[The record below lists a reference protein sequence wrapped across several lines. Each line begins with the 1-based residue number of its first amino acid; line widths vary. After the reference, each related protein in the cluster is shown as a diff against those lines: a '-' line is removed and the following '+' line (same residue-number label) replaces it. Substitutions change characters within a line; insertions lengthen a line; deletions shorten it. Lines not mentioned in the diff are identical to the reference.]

1 MLHKLFP
8 DNQTTAYNTLILTGS
23 IGLGKAQPLNS
34 PVLTENGFKPMKDLT
49 LKDKV
54 FGNDGELHNILGIFP
69 QGKKKVCRVTFS
81 DKTSTECCDE
91 HLWTVYNIDTGN
103 QEVLETRE
111 ILANGLTNNNRY
123 KYRIPLTK
131 PVNFIPKY
139 KLKLSPYTLGERF
152 SKNPDDLKDISDCL
166 YSTISDRTELLQG
179 ILDNIGILSEDKTAI
194 EVANTSLNLKTTLN
208 WLAQS
213 LGGICESNNSKL
225 LIKLPAYSIPFK
237 EKYKGQNLNIQQP
250 VRYIT
255 NIEYIEDQECQCIY
269 IDSKD
274 HLYLTNDF
282 IVTHNTLVAVLAQ
295 LYLLYRMLCLKDPYE
310 YFGLMPSDKI
320 TFSMLNITIETAK
333 GVGWDKLQQLVQGS
347 EWFMNHGSVNASRT
361 APTWQPDKHIELI
374 FGSNNNHVI
383 GRALFSNF
391 TDEANFSG
399 GNSKN
404 VDRQKEKLK
413 KMIAQIDA
421 RMVSRFGKG
430 TYKPTLN
437 IIASSKDSEQSFLDS
452 YIETKKKNESKTV
465 LIIDEPQWVV
475 RNDKGS
481 PDDPGAFY
489 VAVGGKFLPNELLP
503 VGADEALVQSYRD
516 KGYTT
521 IIKVPPIYREDFE
534 TNLEQALM
542 DDAGLASINST
553 KFLSGERLI
562 AAKVDTYENPFLKD
576 VIEVGDGPDD
586 HLQYAN
592 FFDLSKVSAEDKARP
607 LFIHLD
613 MSTGGKGKGD
623 KTGIAGVWIT
633 GKSPSVPGQ
642 DESLSLRY
650 RLAFSVSIK
659 APRGFNISF
668 VKNQNFI
675 KWLKA
680 QGFNIKGVSADTFQS
695 APVLQE
701 LKAAGF
707 NTSVISVDRVGS
719 DKICTPY
726 YYLKSAIYDRRVEIY
741 RKCDLLTT
749 ELVNLE
755 RMSSGKIEHT
765 EGGRYGSKDQSDGFC
780 LDGNTEIF
788 LLSGKHKTIR
798 QLYEENNFKDEWVL
812 GYNTETEMFEPCQ
825 IRNVLDNG
833 IKNNVIKLTLDTG
846 QELIC
851 TDDHKILA
859 RDGSYVEAKDTLGV
873 SLMPFTHELRTMY
886 RDRKYEYI
894 YVPKHDLSSQGV
906 YLHKL
911 VAEATH
917 GSEKAAAKERCKNNE
932 WVVIHH
938 ANYDKLNNS
947 PENLQYLTNKEHSL
961 VHCQLNTSV
970 EKRNR
975 LSEIGKE
982 KFAQGISPL
991 QHLTP
996 EQKEK

>member
-49 LKDKV
+49 LKDRV

-91 HLWTVYNIDTGN
+91 HLWTVYDIDTGN

-111 ILANGLTNNNRY
+111 ILANGLTNNNKY
-123 KYRIPLTK
+123 KYKIPLTK

-139 KLKLSPYTLGERF
+139 KLKLSPYALGERF
-152 SKNPDDLKDISDCL
+152 SKNPNGLKDISDCL

-179 ILDNIGILSEDKTAI
+179 ILDNIGALSEDKTAI

-213 LGGICESNNSKL
+213 LGGICEANSSKL

-320 TFSMLNITIETAK
+320 TFSMLNITLETAK

-553 KFLSGERLI
+553 KFLSGERLV

-780 LDGNTEIF
+780 GALYNASLFASDYAYSYGESLASTFEVNMIDSGDMRKKQIINGIQDEIA
-788 LLSGKHKTIR
+788 K
-798 QLYEENNFKDEWVL
+798 LYSDSNYL
-812 GYNTETEMFEPCQ
+812 GYKKDADPK
-825 IRNVLDNG
+825 R
-833 IKNNVIKLTLDTG
+833 
-846 QELIC
+846 QE
-851 TDDHKILA
+851 
-859 RDGSYVEAKDTLGV
+859 
-873 SLMPFTHELRTMY
+873 ELRRY
-886 RDRKYEYI
+886 
-894 YVPKHDLSSQGV
+894 Q
-906 YLHKL
+906 
-911 VAEATH
+911 
-917 GSEKAAAKERCKNNE
+917 
-932 WVVIHH
+932 
-938 ANYDKLNNS
+938 
-947 PENLQYLTNKEHSL
+947 
-961 VHCQLNTSV
+961 
-970 EKRNR
+970 
-975 LSEIGKE
+975 EI
-982 KFAQGISPL
+982 ADGIIII
-991 QHLTP
+991 
-996 EQKEK
+996 

>member
-34 PVLTENGFKPMKDLT
+34 LVLTENGFKPMKDLT
-49 LKDKV
+49 LKDRV

-91 HLWTVYNIDTGN
+91 HLWTVYDIDTGN

-111 ILANGLTNNNRY
+111 ILANGLTDNNKY

-131 PVNFIPKY
+131 PINFIPKHR
-139 KLKLSPYTLGERF
+139 LKISPYLLGERF
-152 SKNPDDLKDISDCL
+152 SKNPNDTKDISDCL

-194 EVANTSLNLKTTLN
+194 EVANASSNLKTTLN

-213 LGGICESNNSKL
+213 LGGICEANSNKL

-250 VRYIT
+250 ARYIT
-255 NIEYIEDQECQCIY
+255 NIEYVEDQECQCIY

-320 TFSMLNITIETAK
+320 TFSMLNITLETAK

-553 KFLSGERLI
+553 KFLSGERLV

-650 RLAFSVSIK
+650 KLAFSVSIK

-780 LDGNTEIF
+780 GALYNASLFASDYAYSYGESLASTFEVNMIDGGDMRKKQIINGIQDEIA
-788 LLSGKHKTIR
+788 K
-798 QLYEENNFKDEWVL
+798 LYSDSNYL
-812 GYNTETEMFEPCQ
+812 GYKKDADPK
-825 IRNVLDNG
+825 R
-833 IKNNVIKLTLDTG
+833 
-846 QELIC
+846 QE
-851 TDDHKILA
+851 
-859 RDGSYVEAKDTLGV
+859 
-873 SLMPFTHELRTMY
+873 ELRRY
-886 RDRKYEYI
+886 
-894 YVPKHDLSSQGV
+894 Q
-906 YLHKL
+906 
-911 VAEATH
+911 
-917 GSEKAAAKERCKNNE
+917 
-932 WVVIHH
+932 
-938 ANYDKLNNS
+938 
-947 PENLQYLTNKEHSL
+947 
-961 VHCQLNTSV
+961 
-970 EKRNR
+970 
-975 LSEIGKE
+975 EI
-982 KFAQGISPL
+982 ADGIIII
-991 QHLTP
+991 
-996 EQKEK
+996 

>member
-1 MLHKLFP
+1 MY
-8 DNQTTAYNTLILTGS
+8 D
-23 IGLGKAQPLNS
+23 
-34 PVLTENGFKPMKDLT
+34 
-49 LKDKV
+49 
-54 FGNDGELHNILGIFP
+54 
-69 QGKKKVCRVTFS
+69 
-81 DKTSTECCDE
+81 
-91 HLWTVYNIDTGN
+91 IDTGN

-111 ILANGLTNNNRY
+111 ILANGLTNNNKY

-139 KLKLSPYTLGERF
+139 KLKLSPYVLGERF
-152 SKNPDDLKDISDCL
+152 SKNPGDLKDISDCL

-194 EVANTSLNLKTTLN
+194 EVANTSLNLKAALS
-208 WLAQS
+208 WLVQS

-237 EKYKGQNLNIQQP
+237 EKYKGQNLNILQP

-255 NIEYIEDQECQCIY
+255 NIEYVEDQECQCIY

-320 TFSMLNITIETAK
+320 TFSMLNITLETAK

-553 KFLSGERLI
+553 KFLSGERLV

-650 RLAFSVSIK
+650 KLAFSVSIK

-668 VKNQNFI
+668 IKNQNFI

-695 APVLQE
+695 ASVLQE

-707 NTSVISVDRVGS
+707 NTSIISVDRVGS
-719 DKICTPY
+719 DKICAPY

-780 LDGNTEIF
+780 LDGDTEIF

-833 IKNNVIKLTLDTG
+833 VKNNVIKLTLDTG

-859 RDGSYVEAKDTLGV
+859 RDGSYVKAKDTLGV
-873 SLMPFTHELRTMY
+873 SLMPFSHELRTMY
-886 RDRKYEYI
+886 RDRKYEYV

-911 VAEATH
+911 VAEAAH
-917 GSEKAAAKERCKNNE
+917 GSEKAAAKERCQNNE

-938 ANYDKLNNS
+938 ANCDKLNNN

-961 VHCQLNTSV
+961 VHCQLNSSA